1 MQHEP
6 HSWKSFI
13 LKLVLPTLITIALFI
28 ISIFVIYIPELENDM
43 MQIKRNMTKELTQT
57 ALSILQEY
65 AEEERQGNMT
75 REQAQQ
81 EAIARINKLR
91 YGDENKD
98 YFWITDLETRMVV
111 HPYRPDLNGKD
122 VSNEVDRH
130 GKKLFSEFTKAV
142 KASGEGYVN
151 YMWQWKD
158 KKSVVVPKLS
168 YVKGFPHWGWVIGT
182 GIYIE
187 DVKREIHT
195 LTSKLITT
203 SIIITATILMILFYI
218 LWQTLAL
225 EKRRYEA
232 EESEKESKEKYKAL
246 VEAATDGFLMV
257 LEQTEL
263 LCNPTVLEMLGYS
276 DEEFKS
282 LKVYD
287 LIKQES
293 TEESGYDQLKLLM
306 ENQPAPSQFEAQL
319 VKKDKTLL
327 NVILTASLITFAGK
341 KGFILIARDV
351 SEFRQLE
358 RKRQES
364 EREQLVAELQSTL
377 LFLNQTI
384 TDFAGDIV
392 SCNLDASIE
401 KVAQIMTQKNAGAI
415 LIAAEGGNTE
425 NRQYVGIVTD
435 HDIRERAV
443 AKGKDLK
450 SPVVEIMSAPLVT
463 ISDKAMVFETAQLMQ
478 EKNVRHVVLQ
488 KSNGKIDKMIT
499 NSELLQ
505 VQGYSAVSI
514 IESINKAESLDEIQ
528 QRHSKLPMLV
538 TAVLNSGGN
547 AENLARTIAKVADA
561 TLYKLVEFAIDE
573 LGQPPCEFSF
583 ITMGSEG
590 REEQTLNTDQD
601 NALIYADPAPEDEEM
616 VQEYFMNLAKK
627 VCTWLDQVGY
637 DFCEGKIMAMNP
649 QWCMSLSKWKEQYS
663 TWIHSATPQD
673 LLEVYIFFDFRS
685 VFGSTELTDELRK
698 AAFKYIDETPL
709 FMIFMARDALLYKP
723 PLSLFGNIVT
733 ESSGEHT
740 KTFNI
745 KAAMRT
751 IINFARIYAL
761 KHHIYECNTFERLR
775 ILNDTGKLG
784 DSMYNEIFLAY
795 SFLMQMRLKHQAIS
809 VKNGYQ
815 IDNWINPKKI
825 TQIERL
831 MLKNIFAQMNTF
843 QTKLG
848 NDFRGAREDGGI

>member
-1 MQHEP
+1 MNHEP
-6 HSWKSFI
+6 RSWTTFF

-28 ISIFVIYIPELENDM
+28 ISIFFIYIPELEDDM
-43 MQIKRNMTKELTQT
+43 MQFKRELTKELTQT
-57 ALSILQEY
+57 AVSILEEY
-65 AEEERQGNMT
+65 AEEERNGNMT
-75 REQAQQ
+75 REEAQSH
-81 EAIARINKLR
+81 AIKRINNLR
-91 YGDENKD
+91 YGEENKD
-98 YFWITDLETRMVV
+98 YFWITDMQTRMVV

-130 GKKLFSEFTKAV
+130 GKKLFAEFTKTV
-142 KASGEGYVN
+142 NLSGEGYVN

-158 KKSVVVPKLS
+158 KQSMVVPKLS

-182 GIYIE
+182 GIYVQ
-187 DVKREIHT
+187 DVEREIHA

-203 SIIITATILMILFYI
+203 SIIITASILMILMYI

-225 EKRRYEA
+225 EKRRFKA
-232 EESEKESKEKYKAL
+232 EEGEKETKEKYKAL
-246 VEAATDGFLMV
+246 VEAATDGFVMV
-257 LEQTEL
+257 LEQTEMI
-263 LCNPTVLEMLGYS
+263 CNPTIIEMLGYTE
-276 DEEFKS
+276 EEFRS
-282 LKVYD
+282 LKIYD

-293 TEESGYDQLKLLM
+293 SEESGFDQLKLLM
-306 ENQPAPSQFEAQL
+306 ENKPAPSQFEAQL
-319 VKKDKTLL
+319 IKKDKTIL
-327 NVILTASLITFAGK
+327 NVILTASLISFAGK

-364 EREQLVAELQSTL
+364 EREQLIAELQSTL

-384 TDFAGDIV
+384 TDFATDVV
-392 SCNLDASIE
+392 SCNMDTSIE
-401 KVAQIMTQKNAGAI
+401 KVASIMTQKNAGAI
-415 LIAAEGGNTE
+415 LVAAESKDSGSN
-425 NRQYVGIVTD
+425 QYIGIVTD
-435 HDIRERAV
+435 HDIRERAI
-443 AKGKDLK
+443 AKGKNLK
-450 SPVVEIMSAPLVT
+450 APVVEIMSAPLVT
-463 ISDKAMVFETAQLMQ
+463 VSDKAMVFETAQLMQ

-488 KSNGKIDKMIT
+488 KSNGKIEKMIT

-505 VQGYSAVSI
+505 VQGYSAVSL

-547 AENLARTIAKVADA
+547 AENLARIIAKVADA
-561 TLYKLVEFAIDE
+561 TVIKLIEFAIDE
-573 LGQPPCEFSF
+573 LGPAPCEFAF
-583 ITMGSEG
+583 MTMGSEG

-601 NALIYADPAPEDEEM
+601 NAIIYADPAQEEEAK
-616 VQEYFMNLAKK
+616 VNEYFSNLAKK
-627 VCTWLDQVGY
+627 ICTWLDLVGY
-637 DFCEGKIMAMNP
+637 DFCDGEIMAMNP
-649 QWCMSLSKWKEQYS
+649 KWCMSLSKWKEQYY
-663 TWIHSATPQD
+663 TWIHSGTPQD
-673 LLEVYIFFDFRS
+673 LLEIHIFFDFRC
-685 VFGSTELTDELRK
+685 VYGSSKLTGELRK
-698 AAFKYIDETPL
+698 EVFKYIEANPL
-709 FMIFMARDALLYKP
+709 FMIFLARDALLYKP

-761 KHHIYECNTFERLR
+761 KHNIFECNTFERLR
-775 ILNDTGKLG
+775 ILNDNGYLG

-795 SFLMQMRLKHQAIS
+795 SFLMQMRLKHQAVS
-809 VKNGYQ
+809 AKNGYQ
-815 IDNWINPKKI
+815 IDNYINPKKI

-848 NDFRGAREDGGI
+848 MDFRGAREDVI

>member
-6 HSWKSFI
+6 HSWKGFL
-13 LKLVLPTLITIALFI
+13 LKLVLPTLITISLFI
-28 ISIFVIYIPELENDM
+28 FSIFYIYIPELETDM
-43 MQIKRNMTKELTQT
+43 MQLKRDMTKELTQT
-57 ALSILQEY
+57 ALSVLEEY
-65 AEEERQGNMT
+65 AEKERSGELT
-75 REQAQQ
+75 REQAQT
-81 EAIARINKLR
+81 EAIARINKMR

-98 YFWITDLETRMVV
+98 YFWITDIHTKMVV

-130 GKKLFSEFTKAV
+130 GKKIFVEFTNLIKG
-142 KASGEGYVN
+142 KKDGYLN

-158 KKSVVVPKLS
+158 KQSVVVPKLS
-168 YVKGFPHWGWVIGT
+168 YVKGFPQWEWIIGT

-187 DVKREIHT
+187 DVKREINS

-203 SIIITATILMILFYI
+203 SVIIIATILMILLYI
-218 LWQTLAL
+218 LWQTLVL
-225 EKRRYEA
+225 EKKRYKA
-232 EESEKESKEKYKAL
+232 VESEKESQEKYKAL
-246 VEAATDGFLMV
+246 VEAATDGFIML

-263 LCNPTVLEMLGYS
+263 LCNPTILDMLGYTD
-276 DEEFKS
+276 DELKS
-282 LKVYD
+282 ITIYD
-287 LIKQES
+287 LICHQAIEG
-293 TEESGYDQLKLLM
+293 SGSEQLKLLM
-306 ENQPAPSQFEAQL
+306 DNQPAPSQFEAQL
-319 VKKDKTLL
+319 VKKDKTTLD
-327 NVILTASLITFAGK
+327 VILTASLISFAGK

-364 EREQLVAELQSTL
+364 EREQLIAELQSTL

-384 TDFAGDIV
+384 TDFATDIV
-392 SCNLDASIE
+392 SCNMDTSIE
-401 KVAQIMTQKNAGAI
+401 KVASIMTQKNTGAI
-415 LIAAEGGNTE
+415 LVAAESGNHET
-425 NRQYVGIVTD
+425 NKYIGIVTD
-435 HDIRERAV
+435 HDIRDRAIS
-443 AKGKDLK
+443 KGVSLQ

-478 EKNVRHVVLQ
+478 ERNVRHVVLQ
-488 KSNGKIDKMIT
+488 KSNGKIDKIIT

-505 VQGYSAVSI
+505 VQGYSAVSL
-514 IESINKAESLDEIQ
+514 IESINKADSLDEIQ

-547 AENLARTIAKVADA
+547 AENLARIIAKVADA
-561 TLYKLVEFAIDE
+561 TVVKLVEFAIDE
-573 LGQPPCEFSF
+573 LGEPPCDFSF
-583 ITMGSEG
+583 MTMGSEG

-616 VQEYFMNLAKK
+616 VHEYFMSLAKK
-627 VCTWLDQVGY
+627 VCTWLDLVGY
-637 DFCEGKIMAMNP
+637 DFCDGKIMAMNP
-649 QWCMSLSKWKEQYS
+649 QWCMSLSKWKEQYHL
-663 TWIHSATPQD
+663 WIHSATPQD

-685 VFGSTELTDELRK
+685 VYGSPHLTADLRK
-698 AAFKYIDETPL
+698 AAFKYIDNNSL
-709 FMIFMARDALLYKP
+709 FMIFLARDALLYKP
-723 PLSLFGNIVT
+723 PLTLFGNIVT
-733 ESSGEHT
+733 ESSGEHN

-761 KHHIYECNTFERLR
+761 KHNIFECNTFERLR
-775 ILNDTGKLG
+775 ILNDNGHLD

-809 VKNGYQ
+809 AKNGYQ
-815 IDNWINPKKI
+815 IDNYINPKKI

-831 MLKNIFAQMNTF
+831 MLKNIFAQMSTF

-848 NDFRGAREDGGI
+848 IDFRGARDDVI

>member
-263 LCNPTVLEMLGYS
+263 LCNPTILEMLGYS

-415 LIAAEGGNTE
+415 LIAAEGGNT
-425 NRQYVGIVTD
+425 
-435 HDIRERAV
+435 
-443 AKGKDLK
+443 
-450 SPVVEIMSAPLVT
+450 
-463 ISDKAMVFETAQLMQ
+463 
-478 EKNVRHVVLQ
+478 
-488 KSNGKIDKMIT
+488 
-499 NSELLQ
+499 
-505 VQGYSAVSI
+505 
-514 IESINKAESLDEIQ
+514 
-528 QRHSKLPMLV
+528 
-538 TAVLNSGGN
+538 
-547 AENLARTIAKVADA
+547 
-561 TLYKLVEFAIDE
+561 
-573 LGQPPCEFSF
+573 
-583 ITMGSEG
+583 
-590 REEQTLNTDQD
+590 
-601 NALIYADPAPEDEEM
+601 
-616 VQEYFMNLAKK
+616 
-627 VCTWLDQVGY
+627 
-637 DFCEGKIMAMNP
+637 
-649 QWCMSLSKWKEQYS
+649 
-663 TWIHSATPQD
+663 
-673 LLEVYIFFDFRS
+673 
-685 VFGSTELTDELRK
+685 
-698 AAFKYIDETPL
+698 
-709 FMIFMARDALLYKP
+709 
-723 PLSLFGNIVT
+723 
-733 ESSGEHT
+733 
-740 KTFNI
+740 
-745 KAAMRT
+745 
-751 IINFARIYAL
+751 
-761 KHHIYECNTFERLR
+761 
-775 ILNDTGKLG
+775 
-784 DSMYNEIFLAY
+784 
-795 SFLMQMRLKHQAIS
+795 
-809 VKNGYQ
+809 
-815 IDNWINPKKI
+815 
-825 TQIERL
+825 
-831 MLKNIFAQMNTF
+831 
-843 QTKLG
+843 
-848 NDFRGAREDGGI
+848 